1 MIKRQKQ
8 HLLIDS
14 YEKIDGS
21 SLLYRC
27 NLKLYYFSFLPV
39 ISSDCRVTE
48 QRGFQTHEWVL
59 GSESLFGLPSR
70 LSVTEASLSLALD
83 SRKIDKWLF
92 YPRYVKRFGCIY

>member
-1 MIKRQKQ
+1 MIKWQKQ

-27 NLKLYYFSFLPV
+27 NLKLCHFSFLPV

-48 QRGFQTHEWVL
+48 QRGLKTHIWVCEA
-59 GSESLFGLPSR
+59 GGC
-70 LSVTEASLSLALD
+70 SVLRHAKA
-83 SRKIDKWLF
+83 
-92 YPRYVKRFGCIY
+92 

>member
-27 NLKLYYFSFLPV
+27 HLKLYHFSFLPV
-39 ISSDCRVTE
+39 IS
-48 QRGFQTHEWVL
+48 FAAAFLTH
-59 GSESLFGLPSR
+59 FARFAP
-70 LSVTEASLSLALD
+70 
-83 SRKIDKWLF
+83 
-92 YPRYVKRFGCIY
+92 PRPRRQQ